1 MTPSDRTAA
10 EERDRE
16 LIAACR
22 DGSQAA
28 LRELWDRHH
37 RMIYN
42 LAYRMLGSHDDA
54 EELVPEVFLKVW
66 RNCHRFGG
74 RSRVTTWIY
83 QMASNLAVDRLRSR
97 RSRAYI
103 LLEDLPE
110 GQEPAQL
117 PSDSDARPEE
127 SYLRSE
133 AAEQLHTALGR
144 LSPEDRLLVTLYHL
158 QGHTYEEIE
167 EITGLS
173 NANIKSKLFRA
184 RQRLKKHLAP
194 LREDRT
200 HDVQN
205 DTDSAGGLLCA
216 AARAG

>member
-1 MTPSDRTAA
+1 MIPSDRERA
-10 EERDRE
+10 EARDRE
-16 LIAACR
+16 LLEACR
-22 DGSQAA
+22 QGSQAA
-28 LRELWDRHH
+28 LRELWEHHH

-66 RNCHRFGG
+66 RNSHKFGG

-97 RSRAYI
+97 RSRSYA
-103 LLEDLPE
+103 LLDDLPE
-110 GQEPAQL
+110 GQGAANLPAE
-117 PSDSDARPEE
+117 DSSRPEDA
-127 SYLRSE
+127 YLRTE
-133 AAEQLHTALGR
+133 AAEQLHAALGR
-144 LSPEDRLLVTLYHL
+144 LNPDDRLLVTLYHL
-158 QGHTYEEIE
+158 QGHSYEEIE

-194 LREDRT
+194 LREDPSNE
-200 HDVQN
+200 VQT
-205 DTDSAGGLLCA
+205 DSDSAGGLLCA
-216 AARAG
+216 AARAV